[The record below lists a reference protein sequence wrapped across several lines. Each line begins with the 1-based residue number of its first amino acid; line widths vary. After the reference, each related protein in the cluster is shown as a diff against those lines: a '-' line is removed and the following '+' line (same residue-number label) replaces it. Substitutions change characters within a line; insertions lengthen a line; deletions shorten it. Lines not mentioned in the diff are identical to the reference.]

1 MSTASIVNT
10 AKVPGRRQLS
20 FESYEELLADLDRL
34 GSRPVRHLG
43 NWSPGQNF
51 RHLATVYNNS
61 IDGFTLKFPLPLRM
75 VAKLFRKRLMSMSM
89 PAGFKLP
96 AKTGRSLMP
105 PPTSTE
111 EGLAE
116 LRAAIARLQN
126 EPPRAKHPL
135 FGEMTNE
142 EWGKLHLK
150 HAALHLSFLVP
161 S

>member
-1 MSTASIVNT
+1 MSTPSIVNT
-10 AKVPGRRQLS
+10 AKVTGRRQLS
-20 FESYEELLADLDRL
+20 FQSYEELLADLERL
-34 GSRPVRHLG
+34 GSGPVRQLG
-43 NWSPGQNF
+43 NWSPGQNC

-61 IDGFTLKFPLPLRM
+61 IDGFTLKFPVPLRM
-75 VAKLFRKRLMSMSM
+75 MAKLFRKRLMSMSM

-105 PPTSTE
+105 PATSTE

-126 EPPRAKHPL
+126 EPRRAKHPL
-135 FGEMTNE
+135 FGEMTHE
-142 EWGKLHLK
+142 EWDKIHLN